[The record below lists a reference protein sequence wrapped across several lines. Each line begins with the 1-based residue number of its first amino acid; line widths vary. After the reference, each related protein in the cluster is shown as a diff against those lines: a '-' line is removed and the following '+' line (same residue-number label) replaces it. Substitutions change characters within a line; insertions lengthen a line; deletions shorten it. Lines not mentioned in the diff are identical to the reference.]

1 MATVLSPPEAEVK
14 IIMENISWETYE
26 RLLAEHP
33 NSASPRFTY
42 DNGWLELMI
51 LSIEHERPNRTL
63 ALLVDLIAAEW
74 SMDIA
79 RVGSNTF
86 KREDL
91 FKGFEPDSAF
101 YLAANAK
108 AVRGK
113 KRLDL
118 ATDPPPDLIIEI
130 DVTSPSLP
138 RFPIFAAVGVPEVW
152 RYKNERVE
160 IFVLRGEAYEETPHS
175 LALPPVTGEV
185 LTRFLKES
193 EELDSPEWTRRVRE
207 WANEAA
213 KD

>member
-1 MATVLSPPEAEVK
+1 MATVMSPPEAQ
-14 IIMENISWETYE
+14 IIMDGISWETYE
-26 RLLAEHP
+26 RLRAEHP
-33 NSASPRFTY
+33 ENVSPRFTY
-42 DNGWLELMI
+42 DNGWLELMVP
-51 LSIEHERPNRTL
+51 STEHERPNRKL
-63 ALLVDLIAAEW
+63 ALFVDLVAAELGI
-74 SMDIA
+74 DVEG
-79 RVGSNTF
+79 VGSNTF
-86 KREDL
+86 KREDKR
-91 FKGFEPDSAF
+91 KGFEPDSAF
-101 YLAANAK
+101 YVAANAK

-160 IFVLRGEAYEETPHS
+160 IFVLRGEGYEVAPHS
-175 LALPPVTGEV
+175 LALSSVTGEV

-207 WANEAA
+207 WVQ
-213 KD
+213 KVTS

>member
-1 MATVLSPPEAEVK
+1 MATVMSPPEAEAK
-14 IIMENISWETYE
+14 IMENISWEAYE
-26 RLLAEHP
+26 RILAEHP
-33 NSASPRFTY
+33 NSASLRFTY
-42 DNGWLELMI
+42 NDGWLELMI
-51 LSIEHERPNRTL
+51 LSVEHEEPNRIL
-63 ALLVDLIAAEW
+63 AAFIDIITAE
-74 SMDIA
+74 MNIHIR

-86 KREDL
+86 QREDL
-91 FKGFEPDSAF
+91 LKGFEPDSAF

-152 RYKNERVE
+152 RYKDGRVG
-160 IFVLRGEAYEETPHS
+160 IFALRGEGYEETPHS
-175 LALPPVTGEV
+175 LALPSVTGEV

-193 EELDSPEWTRRVRE
+193 EELDSPEWTRRVRA
-207 WANEAA
+207 WAQSAQS
-213 KD
+213 